1 MTESSHTPGPWNVLE
16 FKESLH
22 ITGGPR
28 KRGLSLARIVLDD
41 DEDKANARLMAA
53 APELLEAA
61 EWLLAEAAR
70 ESGHFE
76 SAKQLRKAIAKA
88 EGRIECI

>member
-41 DEDKANARLMAA
+41 DEDKANARLIAA
-53 APELLEAA
+53 APELLEASKNF
-61 EWLLAEAAR
+61 LLDNER

-76 SAKQLRKAIAKA
+76 SAELLRKAIAKA
-88 EGRIECI
+88 EGRIECM